1 MNRQVLLLRGIIEN
15 NNITQ
20 RGLVKTTGLAL
31 GSVNKLVRKSIE
43 EGLIEAGEKLAQHRS
58 DSYRLTEKGMGFMK
72 PYRVDAA
79 VIMAAGFGSRFVPL
93 SFETPKGLLKV
104 FDEPMVERQIKQLH
118 EAGISDITVIV
129 GYMKEKF
136 EYLTDKYGCRL
147 IYNPDFETKNNISS
161 IYYARQALKGKN
173 AYILSSDNWIR
184 ENMYHG
190 FEGGAWYSAVHFEGE
205 TSEWVLVTD
214 KKGRITDTYPGG
226 RDCNCM
232 MGPAYFSRDFSDS
245 FLPVLERYYKMP
257 GSSDYYWE
265 NVLMDMLN
273 GTAYKRLNAFYG
285 RIPELELCS
294 KLEMSINLQPKDN
307 VYEFENLEE
316 LRLFDKKYVND
327 SGSEAMQLV
336 SRVLKVPESEIQN
349 IRRLKAGM
357 TNNSWLFTV
366 NGESYICRIPGKGTE
381 KLINRH
387 EEYEVYKAVSG
398 LDITEHIVYH
408 DETNGYKIS
417 EYYEGSR
424 NADPKNDTDMRY
436 CMKKLRTLHDSG
448 LKVGHSFNIGA
459 KIEFY
464 EELCGGA
471 DSIPFSDYS
480 EMSALKNKLLS
491 WLEHLHRPEV
501 LSHIDSV
508 ADNFLFLK
516 GADIS
521 ENERDISRI
530 KLIDWEYAAMNDPLI
545 DIGMCAIYSYMDES
559 GAEKLMK
566 AYFEREP
573 EELERNI
580 VYAYMALGGLLW
592 ALWGVYK
599 EQLGVNF
606 TDYTIKMYRYFK
618 KYARKV
624 TTFADL

>member
-1 MNRQVLLLRGIIEN
+1 MNRQVLLLRSIIEN
-15 NNITQ
+15 KNITQ

-31 GSVNKLVRKSIE
+31 GSVNTLIRKSIE
-43 EGLIEAGEKLAQHRS
+43 EGFIEAGGKKTPYSVTQTGLE
-58 DSYRLTEKGMGFMK
+58 FMK
-72 PYRVDAA
+72 PYKVDTA
-79 VIMAAGFGSRFVPL
+79 VIMAAGLGSRFVPL

-104 FDEPMVERQIKQLH
+104 FDEPMVERQIKQLQ
-118 EAGISDITVIV
+118 EAGIFDIVIVV

-136 EYLTDKYGCRL
+136 EYLTDKFGCRL
-147 IYNPDFETKNNISS
+147 IYNPDFEIKNNISS
-161 IYYARQALKGKN
+161 IYHAKEELKGKN

-184 ENMYHG
+184 ENMYHS
-190 FEGGAWYSAVHFEGE
+190 FEGGAWYSAVHFEEE

-232 MGPAYFSRDFSDS
+232 MGPAYFSRDFSDC
-245 FLPVLERYYKMP
+245 FLPVLERYYEMP
-257 GSSDYYWE
+257 GTAGYYWE
-265 NVLMDMLN
+265 NVFMDMLN

-285 RIPELELCS
+285 RIPELKLCS
-294 KLEMSINLQPKDN
+294 GLEMNINLQPKDN

-336 SRVLKVPESEIQN
+336 SSALKVQESQIQN

-366 NGESYICRIPGKGTE
+366 KDKSYICRIPGQGTE

-387 EEYEVYKAVSG
+387 EEYEVYKAVSS
-398 LDITEHIVYH
+398 LNLTEHIIYH

-417 EYYEGSR
+417 EYYESSR
-424 NADPKNDTDMRY
+424 NADPKNDTDMNY

-448 LKVGHSFNIGA
+448 LKVRHSFKIGE
-459 KIEFY
+459 KINFY
-464 EELCGGA
+464 EKLCGGTEA
-471 DSIPFSDYS
+471 IPFSDYK
-480 EMSALKNKLLS
+480 ENCILRDKLLK
-491 WLEHLHRPEV
+491 WIDDLKRPEV

-521 ENERDISRI
+521 ETERDMSKI

-545 DIGMCAIYSYMDES
+545 DIGMCAIYSYMDEE
-559 GAEKLMK
+559 GTYKLMK
-566 AYFEREP
+566 AYFDREP
-573 EELERNI
+573 EELETNI
-580 VYAYMALGGLLW
+580 VYTYMALGGLLW
-592 ALWGVYK
+592 ALWGIYK
-599 EQLGVNF
+599 EELGVNF

-618 KYARKV
+618 KYAKKV
-624 TTFADL
+624 IIHYNL